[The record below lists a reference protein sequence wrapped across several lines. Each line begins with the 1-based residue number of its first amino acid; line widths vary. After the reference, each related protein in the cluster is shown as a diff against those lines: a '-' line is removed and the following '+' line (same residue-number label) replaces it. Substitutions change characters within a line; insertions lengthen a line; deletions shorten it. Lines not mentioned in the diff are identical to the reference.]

1 MVSDWYVMLVHQNFK
16 LVIIIFQEFLMVE
29 EMTHTLIMARTI
41 SQRQKKQQMNKG
53 KPRNENLETD
63 QEKIILAQKYTTDK
77 KSIILIRFG

>member
-53 KPRNENLETD
+53 NPRNENLETD
-63 QEKIILAQKYTTDK
+63 QK
-77 KSIILIRFG
+77 KL